1 MVSAE
6 LRDTVTGRW
15 LPTLPMLRA
24 RRGHTATL
32 LPDGRVLLAGGT
44 DSVPTWSAELFDP
57 ATNRFTVTGA
67 MNEARTGHR
76 ATLLP
81 DGTVLLSGGIGADGS
96 ALASTEVYDP
106 RLGRFVRGPRLNLPR
121 ARHAVAVLPGGII
134 LALGGERVGLT
145 GMRPLAT
152 VERLDPVTRQWVP
165 AGAMTAPRAGH
176 AAVVLPNGRL
186 LVAGGSD
193 APPEV
198 YDAALDRFTP
208 LAVTG
213 DTVTGTPVP
222 VPGGLLF
229 AGGPTPPARLDLA
242 TGRAVAIA
250 GGAVAAALP
259 TAPAVVSLPD
269 GSVVLVGGTDAS
281 GAPSARVWRCTP

>member
-32 LPDGRVLLAGGT
+32 LADGRVLLAGGS
-44 DSVPTWSAELFDP
+44 DSVAAWGAELFDP
-57 ATNRFTVTGA
+57 GTNRFSVTGA
-67 MNEARTGHR
+67 MTEARTGHR

-81 DGTVLLSGGIGADGS
+81 DGTVLLSGGIGADGA
-96 ALASTEVYDP
+96 ALASTELYDP
-106 RLGRFVRGPRLNLPR
+106 RLGRFLRGPRFNLPR
-121 ARHAVAVLPGGII
+121 AHHAVAVLPGGLV
-134 LALGGERVGLT
+134 LALGGERPGAT

-152 VERLDPVTRQWVP
+152 VERLDPVTRQWLP
-165 AGAMTAPRAGH
+165 AGAMTVPRAGH
-176 AAVVLPNGRL
+176 VAVVLPNGRL

-193 APPEV
+193 APPEM

-208 LAVTG
+208 LTLTG
-213 DTVTGTPVP
+213 DTATGTPVP

-229 AGGPTPPARLDLA
+229 VGGATPPARLDLA
-242 TGRAVAIA
+242 TGHVTALRT
-250 GGAVAAALP
+250 GAPLP
-259 TAPAVVSLPD
+259 TAPAVVQLPD
-269 GSVVLVGGTDAS
+269 GSILLLGGADATGAASPRAWRVG
-281 GAPSARVWRCTP
+281 P